1 MKPRLPDAIEARL
14 PLEVVRAIY
23 RFVPHRPKS
32 RPSTRPGLQ
41 QELTRLQTS
50 PKLTAM
56 ALYGLDDF
64 VLC

>member
-1 MKPRLPDAIEARL
+1 MKPRLPAEIEARL
-14 PLEVVRAIY
+14 PLDVLRHLY
-23 RFVPHRPKS
+23 RFVPHLPKKRPAA
-32 RPSTRPGLQ
+32 RPGLQ
-41 QELTRLQTS
+41 QALTRLQTS

>member
-14 PLEVVRAIY
+14 PLDVVRHIY
-23 RFVPHRPKS
+23 RFVPHTPKKRPTP
-32 RPSTRPGLQ
+32 RPDLQ
-41 QELTRLQTS
+41 RELTRLQTS

-64 VLC
+64 MLC

>member
-14 PLEVVRAIY
+14 PLDVVRYIY
-23 RFVPHRPKS
+23 QFVPHLPKCRPHP
-32 RPSTRPGLQ
+32 RPDLQ
-41 QELTRLQTS
+41 RELTRLQTS

-64 VLC
+64 VLR